1 MITRQ
6 LFQHMLERE
15 KILEKKLKTLERENA
30 ELKRG
35 KPLRQPP
42 NSASRASVKTDT
54 RLTLAHDAEF
64 NTRKVYD

>member
-15 KILEKKLKTLERENA
+15 KILEKKLKTLEAENA

-42 NSASRASVKTDT
+42 SLD
-54 RLTLAHDAEF
+54 HDAEYA
-64 NTRKVYD
+64 TRQVYE

>member
-15 KILEKKLKTLERENA
+15 KILEKKLKTLEAENA

-35 KPLRQPP
+35 KPLQQPP
-42 NSASRASVKTDT
+42 NPASRASIKTDS
-54 RLTLAHDAEF
+54 RLTLVHDAEF